1 MAVQFKLRLLS
12 GELIGR
18 ELTLPEGVFTLGEQ
32 GCDVLLSLP
41 LGQIL
46 TLVIS
51 ESQVMLQSSDAVW
64 VNGFRHDS
72 QLPIPLRQVIE
83 AAGLALILGEETDV
97 LSEIKV
103 TRRSGSRLLLWLS
116 MAIFGDIYTIG
127 TAFCIYF
134 LVYTAIQSVVCLP
147 PSFYSNTIIAE
158 IKKTALG
165 GNKRSL
171 VGRWQR
177 CIEWSLCIILSSY
190 SVAKFFGF

>member
-18 ELTLPEGVFTLGEQ
+18 ELTLPEGAFTLGEQ

-64 VNGFRHDS
+64 VNGFRHDP
-72 QLPIPLRQVIE
+72 QQPIPLRQVIE
-83 AAGLALILGEETDV
+83 AAGLALVLGEETDV

-116 MAIFGDIYTIG
+116 LVTLILLALLFVFIFGLHSNRTD
-127 TAFCIYF
+127 
-134 LVYTAIQSVVCLP
+134 CLHTFP
-147 PSFYSNTIIAE
+147 LLFQHNYRSN
-158 IKKTALG
+158 
-165 GNKRSL
+165 
-171 VGRWQR
+171 
-177 CIEWSLCIILSSY
+177 
-190 SVAKFFGF
+190 

>member
-18 ELTLPEGVFTLGEQ
+18 ELTLPEGAFTLGEQ

-64 VNGFRHDS
+64 VNGFRHDP
-72 QLPIPLRQVIE
+72 QQPIPLRQVIE
-83 AAGLALILGEETDV
+83 AAGLALVLGEETDV

-116 MAIFGDIYTIG
+116 LVTLILLALLFVFIFWFTQ
-127 TAFCIYF
+127 
-134 LVYTAIQSVVCLP
+134 QSNRLFAYLP
-147 PSFYSNTIIAE
+147 PSIPTQLSQQL
-158 IKKTALG
+158 KKPPLALR
-165 GNKRSL
+165 NP
-171 VGRWQR
+171 Q
-177 CIEWSLCIILSSY
+177 
-190 SVAKFFGF
+190 

>member
-134 LVYTAIQSVVCLP
+134 WFTQQSNRLFAYLP
-147 PSFYSNTIIAE
+147 PSIPTQLSQ
-158 IKKTALG
+158 KLKTALG

>member
-116 MAIFGDIYTIG
+116 LVTFILLALLFVFIFGLHSNPIG
-127 TAFCIYF
+127 
-134 LVYTAIQSVVCLP
+134 CLL
-147 PSFYSNTIIAE
+147 T
-158 IKKTALG
+158 
-165 GNKRSL
+165 SL
-171 VGRWQR
+171 LLFQHNYRR
-177 CIEWSLCIILSSY
+177 N
-190 SVAKFFGF
+190 